1 MSCYQQSDI
10 CDGKGEHF
18 ISKQILEIK
27 VVAEMSHICSS
38 HSPDKGRVQKFML
51 GKFVDFSIKWVG
63 GLPLVH

>member
-10 CDGKGEHF
+10 CDGKGEDF

-38 HSPDKGRVQKFML
+38 HSPDNL
-51 GKFVDFSIKWVG
+51 GKGSKI
-63 GLPLVH
+63 HAR